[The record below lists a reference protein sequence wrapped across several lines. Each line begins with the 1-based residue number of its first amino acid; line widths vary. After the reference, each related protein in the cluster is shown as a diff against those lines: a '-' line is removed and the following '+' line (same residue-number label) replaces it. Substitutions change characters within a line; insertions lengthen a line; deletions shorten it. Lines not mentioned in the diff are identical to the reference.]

1 MSWIPDR
8 YRELRAMVG
17 GVTPERD
24 VSDEMAH
31 HVAMRTAEN
40 VARGMSPEAAR
51 AEALARLGDARAYG
65 REVQAIDAVAAR
77 GRRRIEV
84 RDALG
89 RETRL
94 AARALRRSPGFSV
107 VVFITLALGIGAAT
121 AIFTLLDD
129 VVLRPLPYPN
139 ESRLVWI
146 ESAVSGASQGPW
158 LVSEAGYFY
167 YRAHNTTLDALGA
180 FAYGDIPVITHDGA
194 ESRMA
199 ALATASVFDVLG
211 LRTVLGRGIQPEDD
225 RPGHGSVVVLS
236 HRYWMSQFHGD
247 SSAIGQTLRL
257 NDETRTI
264 VGVLAPGEQ
273 PPQYAAD
280 LWTTLNLDP
289 AAPPINSHY
298 LRVVGR
304 LKRGVDAALAQRD
317 LERLT
322 QRFPD
327 DLPGAYSP
335 SFMRK
340 YHFAASVTSLHAAVV
355 GDAARGIWVVLAA
368 AALLL
373 VIACANVANLF
384 LVRLEARRRE
394 VTIRV
399 AIGAEGAHLAWHYL
413 TESLLLCLAAGCAAL
428 LLADG
433 AIRALLALAPSTLP
447 RLSAVHLGWPSA
459 ACALALAA
467 LAGIVFG
474 SLPLVRR
481 QMDVETLR
489 DGSRGLSASPLRR
502 AARGALVV
510 TQTALALVLL
520 AASGLMVRS
529 LIHLHDVR
537 PGFDPHGVITLYVA
551 PSAAHQGTY
560 EKAAAFWHTVLDRV
574 RALPNVEAAGATS
587 ALPLGDIGGGCAT
600 LFVQAHPLPPGDE
613 PPCIL
618 KTLVTPGYFQTMRI
632 PLRGRAPTWDEVE
645 AHAAGVVVSGR
656 LAARMWPNE
665 EPMGQGLGGGNQ
677 PPFFHVVGLTGDVRI
692 DGMDKPPAE
701 IVYYP
706 IVPIRGR
713 SLWGPG
719 GAFTIVA
726 RARRGSPTALVPE
739 IRRVV
744 RDVDPDAP
752 VSGISTM
759 ETIVA
764 QSMARTTFM
773 MLLLSVAAT
782 MALVLSAVGMYGVL
796 AYLVSQRRGEMGIRL
811 ALGASGTQ
819 VTRLVV
825 WESARLAA
833 AGVLIGLAGALAT
846 TRVMRSLLFDVSPTD
861 PVTLGVVTVVL
872 LAMAAAASWM
882 PARRASRVDPVDAL
896 RGG

>member
-1 MSWIPDR
+1 H
-8 YRELRAMVG
+8 L
-17 GVTPERD
+17 
-24 VSDEMAH
+24 
-31 HVAMRTAEN
+31 AMRVAEN
-40 VARGMSPEAAR
+40 VARGMTPEAAR
-51 AEALARLGDARAYG
+51 AEAMARLGDVDAYG
-65 REVQAIDAVAAR
+65 REAEAIDAVAAR

-94 AARALRRSPGFSV
+94 AVRALRRSPGFSL

-139 ESRLVWI
+139 ESRLVWV
-146 ESAVSGASQGPW
+146 ESAASGASQQPW
-158 LVSEAGYFY
+158 QVSEAGYFY
-167 YRAHNTTLDALGA
+167 YRAHNTTFDALGA
-180 FAYGDIPVITHDGA
+180 FAFGDVPVITRNGA
-194 ESRMA
+194 EARMA

-211 LRTVLGRGIQPEDD
+211 LRTVLGRGIQPADD
-225 RPGHGSVVVLS
+225 RPGRGSVVVLS

-247 SSAIGQTLRL
+247 SSVIGQTLRL

-273 PPQYAAD
+273 PPRYSAD

-304 LKRGVDAALAQRD
+304 LKLGVDPALAQRD

-322 QRFPD
+322 ERFPI

-335 SFMRK
+335 SFMSM
-340 YHFAASVTSLHAAVV
+340 YHFAASVRSLRGAVV

-384 LVRLEARRRE
+384 LVRLETRRRE

-413 TESLLLCLAAGCAAL
+413 TESLLVCLAAGCAAL
-428 LLADG
+428 LVADG

-447 RLSAVHLGWPSA
+447 RLSEVHLGWSSA
-459 ACALALAA
+459 ACALALAT
-467 LAGIVFG
+467 LAGVAFG
-474 SLPLVRR
+474 MLPLVRR

-489 DGSRGLSASPLRR
+489 DGSRGLTASPLRR

-510 TQTALALVLL
+510 TQTALALVLVF
-520 AASGLMVRS
+520 ASGLMLRS

-537 PGFDPHGVITLYVA
+537 PGFDPHGVITLDVA

-560 EKAAAFWHTVLDRV
+560 EKAAAFWHAALDRI

-587 ALPLGDIGGGCAT
+587 ALPLDELGGGCAT
-600 LFVQAHPLPPGDE
+600 LHVEAHPLPPGQE
-613 PPCIL
+613 PPCVL
-618 KTLVTPGYFQTMRI
+618 KALVTPGYFQTMRI
-632 PLRGRAPTWDEVE
+632 ALRGRTPTWDEVE
-645 AHAAGVVVSGR
+645 GHAAGVVVSGR

-665 EPMGQGLGGGNQ
+665 EAMGQGLSAGSQ
-677 PPFFHVVGLTGDVRI
+677 PPFFHVVGVTGDVHV
-692 DGMDKPPAE
+692 DGMDKPSAE

-706 IVPIRGR
+706 IIPIKGNG
-713 SLWGPG
+713 LWGPG
-719 GAFTIVA
+719 GAFTIVV

-739 IRRVV
+739 IRRVL
-744 RDVDPDAP
+744 RDLDPEAP
-752 VSGISTM
+752 VADISTM
-759 ETIVA
+759 DTIVA
-764 QSMARTTFM
+764 HSMARTTFM
-773 MLLLSVAAT
+773 MLLLGVAAAL
-782 MALVLSAVGMYGVL
+782 ALVLSAVGMYGVL

-811 ALGASGTQ
+811 ALGASGRQ

-833 AGVLIGLAGALAT
+833 AGILIGLAGALAT
-846 TRVMRSLLFDVSPTD
+846 TRVMQSLLFDVSPTD
-861 PVTLGVVTVVL
+861 PLTLGTVTAL
-872 LAMAAAASWM
+872 LLGVAVAAAWM
-882 PARRASRVDPVDAL
+882 PARRASRVDPVEAL
-896 RGG
+896 RAG

>member
-17 GVTPERD
+17 GVKPERD
-24 VSDEMAH
+24 VSDELAH
-31 HVAMRTAEN
+31 HLAMRVAEN

-51 AEALARLGDARAYG
+51 AEALERLGDVGAYE
-65 REVQAIDAVAAR
+65 REAEAIDVVAAR
-77 GRRRIEV
+77 GRRRIAV

-94 AARALRRSPGFSV
+94 ALRGLRRSPGFSLV
-107 VVFITLALGIGAAT
+107 VLATLALGIGAAT

-158 LVSEAGYFY
+158 QVSEAGYFY
-167 YRAHNTTLDALGA
+167 YRAHNTTFDALGA
-180 FAYGDIPVITHDGA
+180 YAFGEVGVMTRDGA
-194 ESRMA
+194 ESRMV
-199 ALATASVFDVLG
+199 ALATASMFDVLG
-211 LRTVLGRGIQPEDD
+211 LRTVLGRGIQPADD

-236 HRYWMSQFHGD
+236 HRYWMNQFHGD
-247 SSAIGQTLRL
+247 STVIGQTLRL

-264 VGVLAPGEQ
+264 VGVLAPGEE
-273 PPQYAAD
+273 PPRYYAAD

-304 LKRGVDAALAQRD
+304 LKRGIDAAVAQRD

-322 QRFPD
+322 ERFPA

-335 SFMRK
+335 GFMAK
-340 YHFAASVTSLHAAVV
+340 YHFAASVRSLHAAVV

-428 LLADG
+428 IVADV
-433 AIRALLALAPSTLP
+433 AIRALLAFAPSTLP
-447 RLSAVHLGWPSA
+447 RLGEIHLGWASV
-459 ACALALAA
+459 ACALTLAM
-467 LAGIVFG
+467 LEGIAFG

-481 QMDVETLR
+481 KMDVATLR
-489 DGSRGLSASPLRR
+489 DGSRGLTVSPLRR

-529 LIHLHDVR
+529 LVHLHDVR
-537 PGFDPHGVITLYVA
+537 PGFDPHGVITLDVA
-551 PSAAHQGTY
+551 PSAAHQATY
-560 EKAAAFWHTVLDRV
+560 EKAAAFWHAALDRI
-574 RALPNVEAAGATS
+574 RALPDVEAAGATS
-587 ALPLGDIGGGCAT
+587 ALPLGDRGSCAT
-600 LFVQAHPLPPGDE
+600 LYVEAHPLAPGEE
-613 PPCIL
+613 PPCVS
-618 KTLVTPGYFQTMRI
+618 KALVTPGYFRAMRI
-632 PLRGRAPTWDEVE
+632 PLRGHSPTWDEVE
-645 AHAAGVVVSGR
+645 GHAAGVVVSGP

-665 EPMGQGLGGGNQ
+665 ATIGQGLGGGNQ
-677 PPFFHVVGLTGDVRI
+677 PPFFHVVGLTGDVHV

-706 IVPIRGR
+706 IVPIKGRG
-713 SLWGPG
+713 LWGPG
-719 GAFTIVA
+719 GDFTIVA
-726 RARRGSPTALVPE
+726 RARRSSPTALVPE
-739 IRRVV
+739 IRRVL
-744 RDVDPDAP
+744 RDLDPEAP
-752 VSGISTM
+752 VADVQTM
-759 ETIVA
+759 DEVVA
-764 QSMARTTFM
+764 HSMARTTFM
-773 MLLLSVAAT
+773 MLLLGVAAA
-782 MALVLSAVGMYGVL
+782 MALVLSAVGMFGVL
-796 AYLVSQRRGEMGIRL
+796 SYLVGQRRGEMGIRL
-811 ALGASGTQ
+811 ALGASGPQ

-846 TRVMRSLLFDVSPTD
+846 TRVMQSLLFDVSTAD
-861 PVTLGVVTVVL
+861 PFTLGAVTVL
-872 LAMAAAASWM
+872 LLGVAVAAAWV
-882 PARRASRVDPVDAL
+882 PARRAARVDPVDAL
-896 RGG
+896 RAG

>member
-8 YRELRAMVG
+8 YRDLRAMVG
-17 GVTPERD
+17 GVKPERD
-24 VSDEMAH
+24 VSDELAH
-31 HVAMRTAEN
+31 HLAMRVAEN

-51 AEALARLGDARAYG
+51 AEALERLGDVRAYE
-65 REVQAIDAVAAR
+65 REAEAIDAVAAR
-77 GRRRIEV
+77 GRRRIEI

-94 AARALRRSPGFSV
+94 AARALRRSPGFSL

-158 LVSEAGYFY
+158 HVSEAGYFY

-180 FAYGDIPVITHDGA
+180 FAVGDVPVITRDGA
-194 ESRMA
+194 ESPMVA
-199 ALATASVFDVLG
+199 IATASVFDVLG
-211 LRTVLGRGIQPEDD
+211 LRTVLGRGIQPADD
-225 RPGHGSVVVLS
+225 RPGQGSVVVLS
-236 HRYWMSQFHGD
+236 HRYWMGQFHGD
-247 SSAIGQTLRL
+247 SSVIGQTLRL
-257 NDETRTI
+257 NDQTRTI
-264 VGVLAPGEQ
+264 VGVLAPGEE
-273 PPQYAAD
+273 PPRSSAD

-289 AAPPINSHY
+289 AAPPVNSHY
-298 LRVVGR
+298 LHVVGR
-304 LKRGVDAALAQRD
+304 LKRGVDPALAQRD

-322 QRFPD
+322 ERFPD

-335 SFMRK
+335 GFMSK
-340 YHFAASVTSLHAAVV
+340 FHFAASVRSLHAAVV

-399 AIGAEGAHLAWHYL
+399 AIGAEGAHLAWHYV
-413 TESLLLCLAAGCAAL
+413 TESLLVCLAAGCAAL

-447 RLSAVHLGWPSA
+447 RLSEVHLGWPSA
-459 ACALALAA
+459 ACALGLAT
-467 LAGIVFG
+467 LAGVAFG

-489 DGSRGLSASPLRR
+489 DGSRGLTASPVRR

-520 AASGLMVRS
+520 AASGLMLRS

-537 PGFDPHGVITLYVA
+537 PGFDPHGVITLDVA

-560 EKAAAFWHTVLDRV
+560 EKADAFWHTVLDRI

-587 ALPLGDIGGGCAT
+587 ALPLGDRGSCAT
-600 LFVQAHPLPPGDE
+600 LYVEAHPLPPGDE
-613 PPCIL
+613 PPCVS
-618 KTLVTPGYFQTMRI
+618 KALVTPGYFQTLRI
-632 PLRGRAPTWDEVE
+632 PLRGNAPTWDEVE
-645 AHAAGVVVSGR
+645 GHTAGVVVSGR

-665 EPMGQGLGGGNQ
+665 EAMGQGLGAGSQ
-677 PPFFHVVGLTGDVRI
+677 PPFFHVVGVTGDVRV
-692 DGMDKPPAE
+692 DGMDKLPAE

-706 IVPIRGR
+706 IVPINGNG
-713 SLWGPG
+713 LWGPG
-719 GAFTIVA
+719 GALTIVA
-726 RARRGSPTALVPE
+726 RARRGSARALVPE
-739 IRRVV
+739 IRRVL
-744 RDVDPDAP
+744 RDVDPEAP
-752 VSGISTM
+752 VADISTM
-759 ETIVA
+759 DSIVA
-764 QSMARTTFM
+764 HSMARTTFM
-773 MLLLSVAAT
+773 MLLLGVASV

-811 ALGASGTQ
+811 ALGASGRQ

-833 AGVLIGLAGALAT
+833 AGVVIGLAGALAT
-846 TRVMRSLLFDVSPTD
+846 TRVMQSLLFDVSPTD
-861 PVTLGVVTVVL
+861 PLTLCAVTALLLGV
-872 LAMAAAASWM
+872 AIAAAWM
-882 PARRASRVDPVDAL
+882 PGRRASRVDPVEAL
-896 RGG
+896 RAG